1 MSRETSRDVTINGLR
16 FRIGLVSALAGD
28 WIINQFLLRK
38 YADEVTYKRV
48 QTHLLGVVS
57 LYTGDDPNLPPLKI
71 YDGERCLVA
80 AKFPEVATDPDLIHQ
95 LMDAALDL
103 NFASFF
109 ARMKKESEEAEAD
122 RLADAATTR

>member
-1 MSRETSRDVTINGLR
+1 MARETSRDVTIGGFR

-38 YADEVTYKRV
+38 YADEETYKRV
-48 QTHLLGVVS
+48 QQHLLCVVS
-57 LYTGDDPNLPPLKI
+57 LYTGEDASVPPLKI
-71 YDGERCLVA
+71 YDGDRCLVA

-103 NFASFF
+103 NFSSFF
-109 ARMKKESEEAEAD
+109 ARMKKESEEAEAA
-122 RLADAATTR
+122 RVAAGTNQ